1 MRTIILHSINENTFR
16 KGFFKPGIIL
26 YLRFIDAL
34 YVTYITDRSGS
45 EEEYSELEQLCEG
58 IITYRR
64 DLAETKEKEKEAKKR
79 RDENDRKKA
88 EEMRQAA
95 VERLAST

>member
-1 MRTIILHSINENTFR
+1 MRTRFR
-16 KGFFKPGIIL
+16 KGFLKPGIIL

-45 EEEYSELEQLCEG
+45 EEEYSELEQLCED

-64 DLAETKEKEKEAKKR
+64 DLAETKEKEAKKR

>member
-1 MRTIILHSINENTFR
+1 MRTLFNEVFL
-16 KGFFKPGIIL
+16 KPVIFL
-26 YLRFIDAL
+26 YLCFIDTL
-34 YVTYITDRSGS
+34 YVTYMYITDTRSGS
-45 EEEYSELEQLCEG
+45 EEEYSELEQLCED

-79 RDENDRKKA
+79 KDEIDRKKA

>member
-1 MRTIILHSINENTFR
+1 MRALFK
-16 KGFFKPGIIL
+16 KGFLKPGIIL
-26 YLRFIDAL
+26 HLRFIHTL

-45 EEEYSELEQLCEG
+45 EEEYSELEQLCED

-79 RDENDRKKA
+79 KDENDRKKA

-95 VERLAST
+95 VERLASI

>member
-1 MRTIILHSINENTFR
+1 MRTRFR
-16 KGFFKPGIIL
+16 KGFLKPGIIL

-45 EEEYSELEQLCEG
+45 EEEYSELEQLCED

-79 RDENDRKKA
+79 RDENDREKA

>member
-1 MRTIILHSINENTFR
+1 MRTRFR
-16 KGFFKPGIIL
+16 KGFLKPGIIL

-45 EEEYSELEQLCEG
+45 EEEYSELEQLCED

-64 DLAETKEKEKEAKKR
+64 DLAETKEKEAKKR
-79 RDENDRKKA
+79 KDENDRKKA

>member
-1 MRTIILHSINENTFR
+1 MRTLFK
-16 KGFFKPGIIL
+16 KGFLKPGIIL
-26 YLRFIDAL
+26 HLRFIHTL

-45 EEEYSELEQLCEG
+45 EEEYSELEQLCED

-64 DLAETKEKEKEAKKR
+64 DLAETKEEEKEAKKR
-79 RDENDRKKA
+79 KDENDRKKA

-95 VERLAST
+95 VERLVST

>member
-1 MRTIILHSINENTFR
+1 MTTLFR
-16 KGFFKPGIIL
+16 KGFLKPGIIL

-45 EEEYSELEQLCEG
+45 EEEYSELEQLCED

-64 DLAETKEKEKEAKKR
+64 DLAETKEKEKEAKRERMKMTEKR
-79 RDENDRKKA
+79 QRK
-88 EEMRQAA
+88 
-95 VERLAST
+95 

>member
-1 MRTIILHSINENTFR
+1 M
-16 KGFFKPGIIL
+16 
-26 YLRFIDAL
+26 
-34 YVTYITDRSGS
+34 YITDTRSGS
-45 EEEYSELEQLCEG
+45 EEEYSELEQLCED

-79 RDENDRKKA
+79 KDEIERKKA